1 MRKLTVIFFFFPFTA
16 SLAQSVDAPAN
27 NFSTRQDSLLN
38 TYYSLRDSMSLY
50 NGRQFYGYPASIEGF
65 AFFGSN
71 DMAYGSVLYNNVW
84 YHRIGLFYDIY
95 KDELIVRHPPPFE
108 VNVILYGENISQ
120 FILDG
125 QTFVYVARDKN
136 NVMDNGFYQQLTA
149 GNATILVKRKKL
161 LEEKI
166 NGVTLDVRFIT
177 KNHFFILKD
186 GVYHSIKRE
195 DDLMSVLKDRRQELY
210 QYKSSMHLRYKSNPE
225 LFIMSITNYYNQ
237 LQQ

>member
-16 SLAQSVDAPAN
+16 SLAQSVDAPTN

-71 DMAYGSVLYNNVW
+71 DMAHGSVLYNNVW
-84 YHRIGLFYDIY
+84 YHHVGLFYDIY
-95 KDELIVRHPPPFE
+95 KDEVIVRHPPPFE

-125 QTFVYVARDKN
+125 QIFVYVPKDKN

-149 GNATILVKRKKL
+149 GNATVLVKRKKL

-166 NGVTLDVRFIT
+166 NGLTLEAKFIT

-210 QYKSSMHLRYKSNPE
+210 QYKSCSK
-225 LFIMSITNYYNQ
+225 TNAFLILLWQ
-237 LQQ
+237 LSKVRKTD